1 MKYRSLLYLL
11 VAALFVTSFAVTG
24 LDAQDRMTRD
34 EWEQEMAEYT
44 QMRDE
49 LQQRLNEL
57 ESDINAL
64 NEQIAGKES
73 ELRACREEILAMVGA
88 TEAEI
93 RSLVERIQQ
102 LENQVSALERLSDE
116 DLLQRR
122 DEVDGVRDAVD
133 GIKGDRKSAHPDVYD
148 RLMALDERVNNLL
161 DRLERMV
168 QVYTVGTWSRDRDC
182 LWNIARKQDIYGN
195 AWLWPRIWQA
205 NRDKIRD
212 PDIIHPGQRL
222 QVPPKGDGRMTS
234 GEQSAA
240 DRYYR
245 EKREGLR

>member
-11 VAALFVTSFAVTG
+11 VAALFVTSFAVTD
-24 LDAQDRMTRD
+24 LSAQNDMTRD
-34 EWEQEMAEYT
+34 EWEQQMAEYT
-44 QMRDE
+44 QQRDE
-49 LQQRLNEL
+49 LRQQLDAL
-57 ESDINAL
+57 EAEIEEL
-64 NEQIAGKES
+64 NEQIASKQAEYQ
-73 ELRACREEILAMVGA
+73 ACREEILAMVGA

-102 LENQVSALERLSDE
+102 LENQVSALERLSDQE
-116 DLLQRR
+116 LLQRR
-122 DEVDGVRDAVD
+122 DEVDEVKEAVNEL
-133 GIKGDRKSAHPDVYD
+133 KGNRQTAHPDTYD

-161 DRLERMV
+161 DRLEGMV
-168 QVYTVGTWSRDRDC
+168 ITYTVGTWSRDRDC
-182 LWNIARKQDIYGN
+182 LWNIAKKRDIYDN

-234 GEQSAA
+234 GEQDAA
-240 DRYYR
+240 NRYYR
-245 EKREGLR
+245 EVREGLR